1 MEKPEPGPPLSE
13 RLMWLLLPWAL
24 SLREPDWAWLWQ
36 RSSGRD
42 REPDPL
48 PRREAGSQ
56 KANVNQQEWEGQAVK
71 TVI

>member
-1 MEKPEPGPPLSE
+1 MTALGPVIE
-13 RLMWLLLPWAL
+13 RARLGVAL
-24 SLREPDWAWLWQ
+24 A
-36 RSSGRD
+36 RSSLRD

-56 KANVNQQEWEGQAVK
+56 KANVNQEEWEGQAVK